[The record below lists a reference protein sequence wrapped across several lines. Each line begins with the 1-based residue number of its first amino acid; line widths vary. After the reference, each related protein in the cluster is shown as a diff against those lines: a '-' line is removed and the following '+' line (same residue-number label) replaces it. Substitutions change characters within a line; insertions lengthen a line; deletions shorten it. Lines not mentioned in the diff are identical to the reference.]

1 MNFHTDEWVMKRMQE
16 HWEDAL
22 TFFPEDRIVC
32 LCCQGSTNYG
42 LDTKESDVDTKLIV
56 LPSWEDIVFAKDP
69 ISKTYIRANEEHIDF
84 KDIRLMFKT
93 FRKQNINFL
102 EILFT
107 KYRIINPKYAK
118 FWEVID
124 ANRELI
130 AHYDTYRALSTMRG
144 MAYEKYHAM
153 EHPYPSKI
161 ELIKKYGYDGKQL
174 SHMVRLE
181 EFITR
186 YIKGVPYAECLIST
200 QREWLVDLKLNKLPL
215 TEARELAATTL
226 KNIENLVNLQHSIEK
241 NIWVDKLLDNVLENI
256 LRIYLA
262 NEFNNMSK

>member
-16 HWEDAL
+16 HWEEAL

-42 LDTKESDVDTKLIV
+42 LDTEESDIDTKLIV

-69 ISKTYIRANEEHIDF
+69 MSKTYIRANEEHIDF

-124 ANRELI
+124 ANKELI

-153 EHPYPSKI
+153 ENPYPSK
-161 ELIKKYGYDGKQL
+161 LKVLDKYCYD
-174 SHMVRLE
+174 
-181 EFITR
+181 
-186 YIKGVPYAECLIST
+186 P
-200 QREWLVDLKLNKLPL
+200 
-215 TEARELAATTL
+215 
-226 KNIENLVNLQHSIEK
+226 
-241 NIWVDKLLDNVLENI
+241 
-256 LRIYLA
+256 
-262 NEFNNMSK
+262 